1 MMASTRVSAL
11 VVSSWARNSWNGSM
25 ERRVSYL
32 REWRERARD
41 MDGEGVE
48 LGRRV
53 VLRLG
58 VRVGW
63 GIK

>member
-1 MMASTRVSAL
+1 M
-11 VVSSWARNSWNGSM
+11 
-25 ERRVSYL
+25 
-32 REWRERARD
+32 
-41 MDGEGVE
+41 E

-63 GIK
+63 EESVEDIMGLVSV